1 MSVEPEKVPSPKV
14 GKLRPSQVVTQ
25 HGPGA
30 VVDLPELSVIVAGI
44 NHWYVSADDR
54 VLEPRLERF
63 LKKRA
68 LYRPPQPG
76 PGKFGGLPSF
86 IFPEWLV
93 CPRCRKLAPYT
104 DFTMQKW
111 SGGAEFRCNR
121 DHKRHGKSLPVA
133 FPARFMVACPNGH
146 LDDFPWWSWVHDGS
160 APCSGPMELIDD
172 GRTGAASDL
181 RVKCTK
187 CNASKS
193 LGDAFKPG
201 AHGSCGG
208 RRPWIGLK
216 DREACDQ
223 QAKSILRGASNA
235 YFSIIASALS
245 IPPWSDPI
253 QMEITPYR
261 EVLGQAEDFE
271 KLKAG
276 VELGYYKIGGLLDHY
291 TIEEIW
297 KAFQAVPE
305 AEEDLRRKEWEAF
318 RHPEAPHDKKTEFEI
333 HSRVVPSRYQGP
345 IRRVIAAS
353 RLREVRALRG
363 FTRIESQ
370 AELGEVTDIEE
381 LKVAVAKLGLKE
393 NDWLPGI
400 DLRGEGVFLELDE
413 ATLAGWEATASVA
426 AEGKILDA
434 SYATWRSG
442 RGDDERPFPGMRYVL
457 LHTLAHVLIRQL
469 SLDCGYSS
477 SSLKERI
484 YCAGPK
490 DPMSGILIY
499 TATSD
504 SDGSLGGLVDQ
515 AVPDRLGPILMD
527 GLRSAAFCA
536 QDPLCG
542 LADIGG
548 AAHLNGAACHACLLV
563 AETSCEHGNRLLDRS
578 VLVETLGSRSLEFFT
593 GS

>member
-1 MSVEPEKVPSPKV
+1 MSPDPDKLRSPKI

-30 VVDLPELSVIVAGI
+30 VVDLPELSVILAGI
-44 NHWYVSADDR
+44 NHWFVSGDDR

-68 LYRPPQPG
+68 LYRPPQSG

-93 CPRCRKLAPYT
+93 CPRCRKLAPYR

-111 SGGAEFRCNR
+111 WGGAEFKCNR
-121 DHKRHGKSLPVA
+121 DHKSHGQSHPVA

-146 LDDFPWWSWVHDGS
+146 LDDFPWWQWVHQGS
-160 APCSGPMELIDD
+160 GPCSGPLELIDD

-181 RVKCTK
+181 RVRCSKCD
-187 CNASKS
+187 ASRS
-193 LGDAFKPG
+193 LGDAFNPG
-201 AHGSCGG
+201 TLGPCAG
-208 RRPWIGLK
+208 RRPWIGPK
-216 DREACDQ
+216 DHETCDQ
-223 QAKSILRGASNA
+223 MAKTILRGASNA

-261 EVLGQAEDFE
+261 EVLAQADDFA

-276 VELGYYKIGGLLDHY
+276 VEQGFYKLGDLLGRYSLD
-291 TIEEIW
+291 EVW
-297 KAFQAVPE
+297 KAFQAEPE

-318 RHPEAPHDKKTEFEI
+318 QHTEVPHDKKTEFEI
-333 HSRVVPSRYQGP
+333 HSRLVPSRYQGELS
-345 IRRVIAAS
+345 RVVAAS

-413 ATLAGWEATASVA
+413 STVEAWEMQAKVA
-426 AEGKILDA
+426 AEGSALGHR
-434 SYATWRSG
+434 YGTWRTG
-442 RGDDERPFPGMRYVL
+442 RGDGGRPFPGMRYVL
-457 LHTLAHVLIRQL
+457 LHTLAHMLIRQL
-469 SLDCGYSS
+469 SLDCGYSA
-477 SSLKERI
+477 SSLRERI
-484 YCAGPK
+484 YCAGTD

-515 AVPDRLGPILMD
+515 AVPDRLGPLLLE
-527 GLRSAAFCA
+527 GLRAAAFCA

-542 LADIGG
+542 LAEMGG
-548 AAHLNGAACHACLLV
+548 VAHLNGAACHACLLL

-578 VLVETLGSRSLEFFT
+578 VLIRTLGDRGLEFF
-593 GS
+593 GGG

>member
-1 MSVEPEKVPSPKV
+1 M
-14 GKLRPSQVVTQ
+14 
-25 HGPGA
+25 
-30 VVDLPELSVIVAGI
+30 
-44 NHWYVSADDR
+44 
-54 VLEPRLERF
+54 
-63 LKKRA
+63 
-68 LYRPPQPG
+68 
-76 PGKFGGLPSF
+76 
-86 IFPEWLV
+86 
-93 CPRCRKLAPYT
+93 LARYE
-104 DFTMQKW
+104 DFTMKKW
-111 SGGAEFRCNR
+111 WGGAEFKCARE
-121 DHKRHGKSLPVA
+121 HKSHGNSHPVA

-146 LDDFPWWSWVHDGS
+146 LDDFPWWQWVHDGS
-160 APCSGPMELIDD
+160 APCSGPLELIDD

-181 RVKCTK
+181 RVKCSK
-187 CNASKS
+187 CDASKS

-201 AHGSCGG
+201 AHGSCSG

-216 DREACDQ
+216 DHEACDQ
-223 QAKSILRGASNA
+223 QARTILRGASNA

-253 QMEITPYR
+253 QMDITPYR
-261 EVLGQAEDFE
+261 EIIGQADDLA
-271 KLKAG
+271 KLNAG
-276 VELGYYKIGGLLDHY
+276 VEGGFYKLGDLLDRY
-291 TIEEIW
+291 TIDDVW
-297 KAFQAVPE
+297 KAFQAEPE

-318 RHPEAPHDKKTEFEI
+318 RHPETAHDKKTEFEI
-333 HSRVVPSRYQGP
+333 HSRVVPSRYQGS
-345 IRRVIAAS
+345 ISRVIAAS

-381 LKVAVAKLGLKE
+381 LKIAVAKLGLKE
-393 NDWLPGI
+393 DDWLPGI

-413 ATLAGWEATASVA
+413 AALAVWEARAAVVSDGAKLAAGFASWQ
-426 AEGKILDA
+426 AE
-434 SYATWRSG
+434 

-477 SSLKERI
+477 SSLRERI
-484 YCAGPK
+484 YCASSD

-515 AVPDRLGPILMD
+515 AVPDRLGPLLMD
-527 GLRSAAFCA
+527 GLRGAAFCA

-542 LADIGG
+542 LADMGG
-548 AAHLNGAACHACLLV
+548 AAHLNGAACHACLLL

-578 VLVETLGSRSLEFFT
+578 VLVETLGERGIEFFA
-593 GS
+593 GG